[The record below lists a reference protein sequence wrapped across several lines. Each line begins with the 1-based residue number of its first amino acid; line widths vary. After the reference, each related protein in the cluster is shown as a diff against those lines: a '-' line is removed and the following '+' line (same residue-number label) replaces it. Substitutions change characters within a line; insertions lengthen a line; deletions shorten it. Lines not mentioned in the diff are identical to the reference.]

1 MAEHEAIVARLRAAG
16 CVFAEEEA
24 RLLIGSA
31 PTPARLDE
39 MVAER
44 AGGVPLEYVLGWAE
58 FCGER
63 VLVRPGVFV
72 PRHRTELLVRLA
84 VAAIGELPGSEHRP
98 VLVDL
103 ACGSGAIAVVVASRV
118 GDLAVYAADI
128 EPAAVAVASRNLAPY
143 AGQVFEGDL
152 FDALPAELRGR
163 VDVLVANVPY
173 VPTDA
178 VDLLPP
184 EARDHEPLRALDGGA
199 DGLDVLRR
207 VADGAADWL
216 RPGGTL
222 LSEIGVGQIDAAK
235 AALSAAGLAPEV
247 VGDDD
252 LDATVVLGR
261 R

>member
-1 MAEHEAIVARLRAAG
+1 VAEQEAIVARLRAAG